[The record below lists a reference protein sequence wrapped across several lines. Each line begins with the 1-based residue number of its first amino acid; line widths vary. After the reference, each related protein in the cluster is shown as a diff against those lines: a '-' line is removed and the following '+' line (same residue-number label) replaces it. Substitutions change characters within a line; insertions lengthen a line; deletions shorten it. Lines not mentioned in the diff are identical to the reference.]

1 MPYTVLVTA
10 PGLAPAGLDLLHQR
24 QCEVLFIKDI
34 SDTASL
40 ARMLERHPVDA
51 VISRTM
57 TLNAAMIASCP
68 TLKVI
73 SKHGV
78 GISNIDLQAA
88 TQHQIAVFSTPGA
101 NSQAVAEFSLGMMLA
116 CSRHLARFDR
126 RVRAGSWQR
135 DGDGM
140 ELSGRTLGL
149 VGLGQIARRVARVAM
164 ALGMRVLAVDPGV
177 TSEVAAAEGVSLQP
191 DLDTLLPQCDLL
203 SLHCPAQLGAPPL
216 MDARRLAQLPSGAVI
231 INTARG
237 ELIDEQALAEALRN
251 GHLAAAGLDTFA
263 SEPLAA
269 SSPLRQLDN
278 VLLTPHVAGST
289 PEALA
294 QMARGAVDN
303 ALTWLD
309 SLGGQYP
316 VSSER
321 LAALSRCRCDLPATD
336 SSEVTS
342 R

>member
-24 QCEVLFIKDI
+24 QCEVLFIEDI

-88 TQHQIAVFSTPGA
+88 TQQQVAVFSTPGA
-101 NSQAVAEFSLGMMLA
+101 NSRAVAEFSLGLMLA
-116 CSRHLARFDR
+116 CARHLARFDR
-126 RVRAGSWQR
+126 RVRAGHWQR

-140 ELSGRTLGL
+140 ELNGRTLGL
-149 VGLGQIARRVARVAM
+149 VGLGQIARRVARVAE
-164 ALGMRVLAVDPGV
+164 ALGMRILAVDPGM
-177 TSEVAAAEGVSLQP
+177 TREMAAAEGVSLQP

-216 MDARRLAQLPSGAVI
+216 LDAQRLAQLPRGAVI

-237 ELIDEQALAEALRN
+237 ELIDEQALTEALLS
-251 GHLAAAGLDTFA
+251 GHIAAAGLDTFA
-263 SEPLAA
+263 SEPLNA
-269 SSPLRQLDN
+269 SSPLRQFDN

-294 QMARGAVDN
+294 EMARGAVDH

-309 SLGGQYP
+309 SLAEPGS
-316 VSSER
+316 VSPER
-321 LAALSRCRCDLPATD
+321 LAALNACRCVLSDTTVNK
-336 SSEVTS
+336 VTS
-342 R
+342 A

>member
-24 QCEVLFIKDI
+24 QCEVLFLKDI

-40 ARMLERHPVDA
+40 ARMLECHPVDA

-78 GISNIDLQAA
+78 GISNIDLAA
-88 TQHQIAVFSTPGA
+88 AARHQVAVFSTPGA
-101 NSQAVAEFSLGMMLA
+101 NSQAVAEFSLGLMLA
-116 CSRHLARFDR
+116 CARHLARFDR
-126 RVRAGSWQR
+126 HVRAGRWQR

-149 VGLGQIARRVARVAM
+149 VGLGQIARRVARVAA
-164 ALGMRVLAVDPGV
+164 ALGMRVLAVDPMV
-177 TSEVAAAEGVSLQP
+177 TSEQASAFGVSLQP

-216 MDARRLAQLPSGAVI
+216 LDARRLAQLPPGAVI

-251 GHLAAAGLDTFA
+251 GHIAAAGLDTFA
-263 SEPLAA
+263 SEPLAE

-309 SLGGQYP
+309 SLDGQHP
-316 VSSER
+316 VSPER